1 MSGFAM
7 KISEAATR
15 QGRDFSI
22 RVGDHQFALAAG
34 DQPKPDKKTPGRA
47 GQKWRETLVRAEN
60 GLKKAVD
67 RKNALPHHQGLMMR
81 KAGAWRVCVTW

>member
-47 GQKWRETLVRAEN
+47 GQKWRELLIRAE
-60 GLKKAVD
+60 KRPEKAVD

-81 KAGAWRVCVTW
+81 KLLVW